1 MASLMSQDCG
11 VDKLVKSTGFDSVAC
26 RFEPYHRNRLGVQLA
41 EQHDVDCLKLTRRK
55 ALFASRP
62 MVGSAAAN
70 LGSSPSLQIG

>member
-1 MASLMSQDCG
+1 M
-11 VDKLVKSTGFDSVAC
+11 
-26 RFEPYHRNRLGVQLA
+26 RWFESSYPNRLGVQLA
-41 EQHDVDCLKLTRRK
+41 EQHDVDCIKLTQRK